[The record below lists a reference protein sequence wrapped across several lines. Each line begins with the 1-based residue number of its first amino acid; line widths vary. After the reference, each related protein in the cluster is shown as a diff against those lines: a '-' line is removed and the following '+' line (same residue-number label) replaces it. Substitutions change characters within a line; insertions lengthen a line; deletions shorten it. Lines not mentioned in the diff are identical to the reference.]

1 MELRKASPK
10 NSEQKQKVIN
20 TINNENTTNNFRRRP
35 SKTSSLGKS
44 NRSEPPTVT
53 SKQISTT
60 SANYR
65 IVRNLKL
72 LLRKTAGLVYPVQET
87 QQVFLSGSIYFGT
100 TTVGPATSQPS
111 LHDLLKYANL
121 HNHSLI
127 SDYVSE
133 MCYKLQSEGLFLEK
147 VTRNKRRWYLFKLDN
162 DMTTLKWKQGNK
174 SLDLDTIRDVRIGQM
189 ASNYREEYGVS
200 DDFSDL
206 WLTIIYSVSN
216 KLKALH
222 VIAEDKD
229 KFDSFLKV
237 ICGIVS
243 KRQKLM
249 ESISIPDSDK
259 FARIHWDTTVSERE
273 EDLSNDTLTFLEVS
287 KLCKRFHI
295 YCSKDHLWKIF
306 NIADVNNNQLLNFK
320 EFQHFVQL
328 LRERTEI
335 THIWKKILKNHSS
348 MTFKMFSEFLEQ
360 IQNETRFTES
370 DYNLL
375 FNKYKNSK
383 SGLFDEE
390 SFLQYLRNVPFMT
403 DEAEN
408 AFDYSQPLNHYFI
421 ASSHNT
427 YLLGKQIAET
437 PSVEAYIQVL
447 QQGCRSVEID
457 IWDDESGPVVC
468 HGVLTAAIPL
478 STVLKVIRK
487 YAFISSPF
495 PLIIS
500 LEIHCDRNNQMI
512 TSEKIVEEFG
522 DLLYTTVTDDKS
534 LPSPLEL
541 RHKIIVK
548 SKKPKH
554 FDSETGMFTTDM
566 VVKTEGSSSNI
577 DYSSTFGSSHYDDSE
592 GYTST
597 GSTTTKSRKSSLSG
611 TMTKGIKPLSP
622 SEPTNFN
629 RIKRI
634 GTMTGRVTVIRDII
648 NISAIYGVKYRN
660 FSLPESKT
668 VAHCFSLNEKK
679 VNSMC
684 KDTTLQLSLDKHNR
698 RYLMRLYPHIFRYKS
713 TNFDPIPFWKLGIQM
728 VATNWQ
734 TNDLGQQIN
743 LAMFQLTNQK
753 NEIAHSG
760 YVLKP
765 KSLRQ
770 CIGKMDD
777 ITELYK
783 KLEMENIS
791 NPKEIKL
798 KILSGQLLPKI
809 SSTTMN
815 DNDFAPY
822 IVMKFISD
830 EDSILKPV
838 HYLNNCTKVSD
849 TEVRGVAC
857 LGNGFNPVWN
867 AETNITLKSTD
878 FSFIQILV
886 KTGENILA
894 ACTIKFDYL
903 KWGYRHLPLYSV
915 EGERYIFSTLFIYSE
930 IINMTKHKE

>member
-1 MELRKASPK
+1 MEPRKVSSK
-10 NSEQKQKVIN
+10 ISEKKQTIN
-20 TINNENTTNNFRRRP
+20 NINNNENTASNFRRRP
-35 SKTSSLGKS
+35 SKTSTSGRS
-44 NRSEPPTVT
+44 NGSESPQVS

-60 SANYR
+60 TTNYR
-65 IVRNLKL
+65 IVRNLKS
-72 LLRKTAGLVYPVQET
+72 LLRKSAGLVYPVQES
-87 QQVFLSGSIYFGT
+87 QQSLLSGSLDFST
-100 TTVGPATSQPS
+100 TAVGPVTSQPS

-147 VTRNKRRWYLFKLDN
+147 VTRRKRRWYLFKLDS

-174 SLDLDTIRDVRIGQM
+174 SLDLDTIRDVRIGEM

-200 DDFSDL
+200 DDYSDL

-243 KRQKLM
+243 KRRKLM
-249 ESISIPDSDK
+249 ESISIPDSEK

-273 EDLSNDTLTFLEVS
+273 EDLSNDTLTFVEVT
-287 KLCKRFHI
+287 KLCRRFHI

-328 LRERTEI
+328 LRERTEV
-335 THIWKKILKNHSS
+335 THMWKKLVKNHTS
-348 MTFKMFSEFLEQ
+348 MTFKTFSEFIKQ
-360 IQNETRFTES
+360 IQNETKFTES
-370 DYNLL
+370 DYELL

-390 SFLQYLRNVPFMT
+390 SFLQYLRNIPFMT
-403 DEAEN
+403 DETEN

-478 STVLKVIRK
+478 GTVLKVIRK

-500 LEIHCDRNNQMI
+500 LEIHCDRNNQII
-512 TSEKIVEEFG
+512 TSQKIIEEFG
-522 DLLYTTVTDDKS
+522 DLLYTAVTDEKI

-554 FDSETGMFTTDM
+554 FDEETGTFTTDM
-566 VVKTEGSSSNI
+566 VGKTEGSSSNF

-592 GYTST
+592 GYIST
-597 GSTTTKSRKSSLSG
+597 GSATTKSRKSSLSG
-611 TMTKGIKPLSP
+611 TMIKGVQPLSP
-622 SEPTNFN
+622 GEPTNFN

-634 GTMTGRVTVIRDII
+634 GTMTGRVTVIKDLID
-648 NISAIYGVKYRN
+648 ISAIYGVKYRN

-679 VNSMC
+679 VNNMC
-684 KDTTLQLSLDKHNR
+684 KDTALKLSLDKHNR

-713 TNFDPIPFWKLGIQM
+713 TNFDPIQFWKLGIQM

-765 KSLRQ
+765 ESLRQ
-770 CIGKMDD
+770 CIGKVDD
-777 ITELYK
+777 ISQWYK
-783 KLEMENIS
+783 KLDMENIS
-791 NPKEIKL
+791 SPKEIKL
-798 KILSGQLLPKI
+798 KILSGQLLPRRQPI
-809 SSTTMN
+809 AMN
-815 DNDFAPY
+815 DSDFAPY
-822 IVMKFISD
+822 VTIKFISN
-830 EDSILKPV
+830 EGSILQPV
-838 HYLNNCTKVSD
+838 HYLYNCTKISD
-849 TEVRGVAC
+849 TEVRGASC

-867 AETNITLKSTD
+867 AETSIKLKSTD
-878 FSFIQILV
+878 FCFIQILV
-886 KTGENILA
+886 MTGDAILA
-894 ACTIKFDYL
+894 TCTIKYDYL
-903 KWGYRHLPLYSV
+903 KRGYRHLPLYSV
-915 EGERYIFSTLFIYSE
+915 DGERYIFSTLFIYSE
-930 IINMTKHKE
+930 MINEKH